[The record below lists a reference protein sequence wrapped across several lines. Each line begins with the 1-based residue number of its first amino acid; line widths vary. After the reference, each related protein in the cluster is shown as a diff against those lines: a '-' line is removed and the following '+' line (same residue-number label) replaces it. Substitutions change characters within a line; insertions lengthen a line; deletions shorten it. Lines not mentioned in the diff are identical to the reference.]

1 MTFNFIFYHKSTL
14 SLTFYPL
21 TFTFYLKVAK
31 HDVNL
36 FFLLFKI
43 IVKIVLEICKKR
55 LDAEIRTYRRV
66 CRLNHILISDLQRI
80 KRFILFFFLIY
91 KFLRSKYSPL
101 VNTSDD
107 NIILNPLICIILY
120 STNSRFA
127 AV

>member
-36 FFLLFKI
+36 FLLLFKI
-43 IVKIVLEICKKR
+43 IVKIELGICKKR
-55 LDAEIRTYRRV
+55 VDAEIRTYRRV
-66 CRLNHILISDLQRI
+66 CRLNHILISDLHGI
-80 KRFILFFFLIY
+80 KRFIYIFNY
-91 KFLRSKYSPL
+91 EFLRSKYSPL